1 MNNYDVRLRN
11 CLKAVLELKDEDV
24 NGWTMD
30 TQLMSMGLNSISFIK
45 VVVAIENEF
54 DFELNDENL
63 DFRKFKTYADII
75 KLLEEEVGNS

>member
-45 VVVAIENEF
+45 AVVAIENEF
-54 DFELNDENL
+54 DFEFDDENL
-63 DFRKFKTYADII
+63 DFTKFKTYADII
-75 KLLEEEVGNS
+75 KLLEEEVGN